1 MCLLFI
7 IDPDTSD
14 CEFIQNEAEEEGE
27 SDGCSD
33 LDEQEG
39 VGLLCEAGSDEMVPG
54 GEGGDMGEG
63 GEEGEGGDMGEG
75 GEEGEGGD
83 VGEGGEEGEGGD
95 MGEGSEEG
103 EGKPGDE
110 GEMDG
115 YSAGEESDGGGYFS
129 DNEDILTSRS
139 HPSKKKQRLLDSDD
153 EDSFPPPS
161 DMENQLADPAKAGG
175 VATHVGMK
183 QLNVIGEEA
192 SMGPLVLN
200 ENTNTVSIS
209 EGNGTPTLTSQP
221 LAPPTVV
228 DPDPMGE
235 ASTRPHMS
243 SVGGEE
249 KVIATD
255 SGVGGSLEGGDM
267 DEGGH
272 DTQDTKHHEE
282 EEEGEGERE
291 NREGQE
297 EKEGEEEEPTQAI
310 PDSDKD
316 NSLESSLLW
325 APSLAPAQVWRE
337 SVETTSHGT
346 DEMSQWQ
353 AMTEVSQKI
362 LDTQNNSIDE
372 ETQFLDA
379 NG

>member
-1 MCLLFI
+1 M
-7 IDPDTSD
+7 
-14 CEFIQNEAEEEGE
+14 
-27 SDGCSD
+27 
-33 LDEQEG
+33 
-39 VGLLCEAGSDEMVPG
+39 GLLCEAGSDEMVPG
-54 GEGGDMGEG
+54 
-63 GEEGEGGDMGEG
+63 GEGGDMGEG

-95 MGEGSEEG
+95 MGEGSEGEG
-103 EGKPGDE
+103 EPGDK

-153 EDSFPPPS
+153 EEDSFPPS
-161 DMENQLADPAKAGG
+161 SEMENQLADPAKAGG

-183 QLNVIGEEA
+183 QPNLIGEEA

-200 ENTNTVSIS
+200 ENTNTVSTS

-235 ASTRPHMS
+235 ASTRPHVS

-249 KVIATD
+249 NVVATD

-267 DEGGH
+267 AEGGH
-272 DTQDTKHHEE
+272 DTQDTKHNEE

-291 NREGQE
+291 NREGE

-353 AMTEVSQKI
+353 AMTEVSQRI